1 MAIYVY
7 NSVTGALVSYCPS
20 DTDPVADAAT
30 LSAKGLTAVSGLPA
44 QDASHQWD
52 ATTKT
57 VVSVTPAPPPN
68 YIPSYQFANL
78 FTAAELQA
86 IKQSADANV
95 QKFFTMATLAP
106 QVNLNDPITQ
116 NGVNYL
122 VTVGILTQVN
132 ANLILAG
139 QSSQ

>member
-7 NSVTGALVSYCPS
+7 NSTTGALVSWCPN
-20 DTDPVADAAT
+20 DTDPVADAQT
-30 LSAKGLTAVSGLPA
+30 LAANGLASVSGLAPL
-44 QDASHQWD
+44 DATHQWN
-52 ATTKT
+52 ATQKT
-57 VVSVTPAPPPN
+57 VVTVAAPVLPN
-68 YIPSYQFANL
+68 YMPAYAFANL

-86 IKQSADANV
+86 IKQSTDANV

-122 VTVGILTQVN
+122 VAVGILTQAN
-132 ANLILAG
+132 ANLILSG
-139 QSSQ
+139 QP